1 MQCGAETLLRELI
14 QTLYKQGTVKMKE
27 HMSKDGKKKK
37 SKLPKMEGKKDSR
50 KESMPD
56 MKGKKKGC

>member
-1 MQCGAETLLRELI
+1 
-14 QTLYKQGTVKMKE
+14 MKE